1 MLREFFA
8 KLMNLSRRGGAE
20 RELMREIDA
29 HLALLQ
35 EDFERRGMNS
45 QEAALAARRAYGG
58 VEQAKELHREARSF
72 VGIEQFAQDLRHAF
86 RSLARTPGF
95 TILSIVVLALG
106 IGVNTTLFSTYN
118 AVALKPLPVA
128 DPDRVVRL
136 ERWFE
141 SHSLGNGQYAFSY
154 PEYCYVRDR
163 AGNVSSL
170 VAAGWVVG
178 AIGGPQGAVPK
189 RTFGQL
195 VSANYFDG
203 LGIHPFLG
211 RGFFA
216 NEDQTPGA
224 NAVIV
229 ISHRYWAKELSS
241 DPRVLGQSIKL
252 NGAAFIAIGI
262 APEEFTGTP
271 DAPQEIDFWAPLSM
285 QAQLISGQNW
295 LTTPDQRFFQIFARL
310 NDRAIRG
317 SVQSQIDLLVRQF
330 ATTYTEIDKTTAV
343 TLQRTTYFPNVD
355 DIRFQATTAGVMLI
369 VGLVL
374 FVACANVGNM
384 MLARGAARQ
393 REISTR
399 LALGASRGRVIRLLL
414 AESALLSCLGGAAAW
429 ILSIWTTKLLA
440 ITLQQNTMV
449 LGGDFSAINLSPDLR
464 VTVYVAAIS
473 LAAGILF
480 GLSPALQITRRDMT
494 SSLKEEGAT
503 FGGFGKSRLR
513 SFLIAS
519 QVTVSILLLAIAG
532 LLARGLVRSQ
542 AADPEFHTRDIY
554 IAAADF
560 SNTDPA
566 KAAENQ
572 RRLMDRLRNRPEIAS
587 VTLGERPFGGTWTPL
602 ITVGNIHDR
611 TLASYA
617 SENYF
622 DTLGIPLLRG
632 RNFPPNNANPH
643 LAIISELTA
652 RRFFPNQDAIGKFIT
667 LDMDFRGSLQQFE
680 VIGIVKDVRY
690 ANLTRIDPSHVYLP
704 ALSPAVASTLGK
716 FIHRNLDTL
725 VRIPGDPQQAL
736 MAMDAISA
744 AERDRTTNF
753 RLINLDDGAVKI
765 QRMISQTFTMLAAIL
780 ATLALTLAGVGI
792 YGVVG
797 YLVSQRTREIGV
809 RMALGATTRGIVNH
823 VVLRGLRPVM
833 VGAAIGVVCAAALS
847 ALLHRTLLFP
857 GSMDFLYGVPFYDP
871 VTFASLI
878 VFVIGIAA
886 LASTIPARRA
896 SRVDPALALRH
907 E

>member
-1 MLREFFA
+1 MRQFFA
-8 KLMNLSRRGGAE
+8 KLTNLIRRRGPE
-20 RELMREIDA
+20 QELAREIDA

-35 EDFERRGMNS
+35 EDFERRGMTS
-45 QEAALAARRAYGG
+45 AEAALAARRAYGG

-86 RSLARTPGF
+86 RSLARTPDF
-95 TILSIVVLALG
+95 TILAIVVLALG

-128 DPDRVVRL
+128 DPDHVVRL

-154 PEYCYVRDR
+154 PEFRHVRDR
-163 AGNVSSL
+163 AENVSSL
-170 VAAGWVVG
+170 VAASFVVSP
-178 AIGGPQGAVPK
+178 IGGPQGAVPQ

-203 LGIHPFLG
+203 LGIRPFQG
-211 RGFFA
+211 RAFLA
-216 NEDQTPGA
+216 NEDRTPGA
-224 NAVIV
+224 NAVVV
-229 ISHRYWAKELSS
+229 IAYRYWTRELSS
-241 DPRVLGQSIKL
+241 DPHVLGQSIKL
-252 NGAAFIAIGI
+252 NGATFTVVGV
-262 APEEFTGTP
+262 APEAFTGTP

-285 QAQLISGQNW
+285 QAQLVTGQDW
-295 LTTPDQRFFQIFARL
+295 LTKPDQRFFQIFAHLR
-310 NDRAIRG
+310 DGASRG
-317 SVQSQIDLLVRQF
+317 SVQSQIDLLIRQF

-355 DIRFQATTAGVMLI
+355 DVRFQAMAAGVMLI
-369 VGLVL
+369 FGLVL
-374 FVACANVGNM
+374 LVACANVGNM
-384 MLARGAARQ
+384 LLARGAARQ

-399 LALGASRGRVIRLLL
+399 IALGASRGRVIRLLL
-414 AESALLSCLGGAAAW
+414 TESVVLSCLGGAVAW

-440 ITLQQNTMV
+440 IRLQQNAAI

-464 VTVYVAAIS
+464 VMVYVAAIS
-473 LAAGILF
+473 LVAGILF
-480 GLSPALQITRRDMT
+480 GLSPALQITRRDVT
-494 SSLKEEGAT
+494 TALKEEGAT
-503 FGGFGKSRLR
+503 FGGFGKSRMR

-519 QVTVSILLLAIAG
+519 QVAASVLLLAMAG

-560 SNTDPA
+560 GDADPT
-566 KAAENQ
+566 KAAESQ
-572 RRLMDRLRNRPEIAS
+572 RRLMDRLRDRPEIAS
-587 VTLGERPFGGTWTPL
+587 VTLGERPLGGTWTPP
-602 ITVGNIHDR
+602 ITVGNMHDR

-617 SENYF
+617 SDNYF

-632 RNFPPNNANPH
+632 RNFPPNNSNPH
-643 LAIISELTA
+643 LAMISESTA
-652 RRFFPNQDAIGKFIT
+652 RRFFPNEDAIGKFIA
-667 LDMDFRGSLQQFE
+667 LDMDFRGSMHSFE

-690 ANLTRIDPSHVYLP
+690 ANLTRLDPSHVYLP
-704 ALSPAVASTLGK
+704 ALSPAVASTMGK
-716 FIHRNLDTL
+716 FIHSHLDTL
-725 VRIPGDPQQAL
+725 VRIPGDPKQAL
-736 MAMDAISA
+736 TAIDAISA
-744 AERDRTTNF
+744 AERDRISNL

-780 ATLALTLAGVGI
+780 ATLALMLAGVGI

-809 RMALGATTRGIVNH
+809 RMALGATTREIVSD

-833 VGAAIGVVCAAALS
+833 IGAAIGVMCAAGLS
-847 ALLHRTLLFP
+847 AILHQTLVFP

-871 VTFASLI
+871 ITFASLI
-878 VFVIGIAA
+878 VFVIGSAA
-886 LASTIPARRA
+886 AASAIPARRA